1 MTKNVS
7 IIDESGRLIGPTYPK
22 RAKGLVKSGRA
33 RYVSCESE
41 DTICLTCPPDIM
53 EDKTMTD
60 NSYDVTFAETT
71 EEPATEPVAVQSIPG
86 EYTPSAEYAL
96 RMLERIALDTEA
108 IKCAV
113 TQVSAETDNGVA
125 QLIESREQ
133 TNRELIKF
141 YTQMYNQFKPT
152 APAQKSN
159 TVTRFLEIADMM
171 KGLKKEDYDEEMWR
185 MLQYAAKNQLSRN
198 Y

>member
-1 MTKNVS
+1 MAKNVS
-7 IIDESGRLIGPTYPK
+7 IIDESGRLIGTTYPK

-33 RYVSCESE
+33 RYVSCGSE
-41 DTICLTCPPDIM
+41 DTIYLTCPPDIM

-71 EEPATEPVAVQSIPG
+71 EEPATGPAAVQSIPN

-96 RMLERIALDTEA
+96 RMLERITTETEA

-113 TQVSAETDNGVA
+113 SQVSSETDNGVA
-125 QLIESREQ
+125 HLIEAREA

-141 YTQMYNQFKPT
+141 YTQMYNEYKPV
-152 APAQKSN
+152 APVRKSN
-159 TVTRFLEIADMM
+159 TVTRFLEIAGML
-171 KGLKKEDYDEEMWR
+171 KGLNRSDYDPETWR
-185 MLQYAAKNQLSRN
+185 TLQEAAKMQLTRN